1 MTTTPL
7 AAPLV
12 VQLVQP
18 CLAVVERHA
27 PATLPYPGSRQF
39 RAAVHAALASS
50 LPFPVQLSRRELAQ
64 AVAWLRA
71 HGQYPTPGQVP
82 A

>member
-1 MTTTPL
+1 MTTPPL
-7 AAPLV
+7 GA
-12 VQLVQP
+12 QLVLFALKHSAQP
-18 CLAVVERHA
+18 S
-27 PATLPYPGSRQF
+27 PADLRFPGSRQF